1 MQRKG
6 TTLST
11 PDRDHRNDVHM
22 LEQRLELPA
31 QPASAR
37 RARRFV
43 GEVLREQG
51 ADGVSDVCVL
61 LTSELVTNAVL
72 YAQSDIELS
81 VRLSKDGVRVA
92 VCDAS
97 SVPPVR
103 RLVGTEATS
112 GRGLG
117 LVEALSSAWGVDTSR
132 NGAGK
137 EVWFELGL

>member
-1 MQRKG
+1 M
-6 TTLST
+6 ST
-11 PDRDHRNDVHM
+11 PDRDCRNDVHM

-43 GEVLREQG
+43 GELLHEQG
-51 ADGVSDVCVL
+51 ADSVSDVCVL

-72 YAQSDIELS
+72 YAQSDIEVSVHLS
-81 VRLSKDGVRVA
+81 PDGVRVA

-112 GRGLG
+112 GRGLA

-137 EVWFELGL
+137 EVWFQVGL

>member
-6 TTLST
+6 TTFRD
-11 PDRDHRNDVHM
+11 PDRDLWNDVHM

-43 GEVLREQG
+43 GDLLREG
-51 ADGVSDVCVL
+51 ADGVCDVCVL

-72 YAQSDIELS
+72 YAQSDIEIS
-81 VRLSKDGVRVA
+81 VRLSRDRVRVA
-92 VCDAS
+92 VGDAS

-112 GRGLG
+112 GRGLA

-132 NGAGK
+132 TGAGK
-137 EVWFELGL
+137 EVWFELGW

>member
-1 MQRKG
+1 
-6 TTLST
+6 
-11 PDRDHRNDVHM
+11 M

-43 GEVLREQG
+43 GDFLRAQG
-51 ADGVSDVCVL
+51 VEDVSDVCVL

-72 YAQSDIELS
+72 YAQSDIEVT
-81 VRLSKDGVRVA
+81 VRVSTEGVRVA

-117 LVEALSSAWGVDTSR
+117 LVEALSSAWGVDTSH

-137 EVWFELGL
+137 EVWFRVACS